1 MSVIR
6 GGVLGT
12 SSPPGVALERALLLQ
27 HHTPHMPPRAAH
39 AGACAA
45 APRGATRPLPSSR
58 PGSEGRAV
66 TARPSRNNRRPQAA
80 PRRGPV
86 HAAGGENTPS
96 DAPQSPGDDSN
107 RERVRA
113 RVSAIEAEISAQR
126 SAIQAQRDLI
136 RSQRLS
142 LEQQQLGASSGTPR
156 AGNGAWAAV

>member
-1 MSVIR
+1 
-6 GGVLGT
+6 
-12 SSPPGVALERALLLQ
+12 
-27 HHTPHMPPRAAH
+27 
-39 AGACAA
+39 
-45 APRGATRPLPSSR
+45 
-58 PGSEGRAV
+58 
-66 TARPSRNNRRPQAA
+66 
-80 PRRGPV
+80 V

-96 DAPQSPGDDSN
+96 DAPQSPPGDDSN

-142 LEQQQLGASSGTPR
+142 LEQQQLGAASGMPR